1 MAEDKRILRL
11 PRSSEIPSIGLYLD
25 QTVKYINRVF
35 EPISCVEV
43 TPSMVSNYVKKKYIE
58 KPVKKLYDRDQIRKL
73 IFIVLAKLV
82 LSMDHIG
89 ILLDKGRGMPVDDKA
104 YDEFCSKIERELD
117 SVF

>member
-89 ILLDKGRGMPVDDKA
+89 ILLDKGRGMPVDDMA
-104 YDEFCSKIERELD
+104 YDEFCNKI
-117 SVF
+117 

>member
-43 TPSMVSNYVKKKYIE
+43 TPSMVSNYVK
-58 KPVKKLYDRDQIRKL
+58 RNT
-73 IFIVLAKLV
+73 
-82 LSMDHIG
+82 
-89 ILLDKGRGMPVDDKA
+89 
-104 YDEFCSKIERELD
+104 
-117 SVF
+117 